1 MLKKK
6 LSLALILPAVLVTA
20 CGGDSSEGPDP
31 VFSLAVS
38 DAPVNDLSSV
48 VACFNQI
55 QLKRSDSASG
65 DLVFTVGEDNN
76 TIAANDLCLDS
87 NDDVIP
93 NTVGI
98 NLFDYTG
105 SDSIT
110 LLDGTTIDPG
120 NYSQL
125 RLVMSEGS
133 YAIDATT
140 DEKVKVVVPSNELK
154 LDGFTATQG
163 GVLDFTV
170 EFDLRKGMTDPVGQ
184 DHYILKPRGV
194 RLVDNSEAGHIE
206 GTVSETLLSNNA
218 DEGCIVT
225 PSDLTTNVATVYLY
239 EGADLETASLS
250 DNGGAETNQP
260 LASTGVTYDGV
271 QTYSF
276 EIGFVNADSYTIA
289 LSCDTEDNPEADD
302 EVNFIQ
308 AKNVTVIEGNTP
320 SLVTFE

>member
-1 MLKKK
+1 MIKKK

-38 DAPVNDLSSV
+38 DAPVNELSSV

-55 QLKRSDSASG
+55 QLKRSDSAGG
-65 DLVFTVGEDNN
+65 DLVFTVGADNN

-87 NDDVIP
+87 NDEVIP

-98 NLFDYTG
+98 NLLEYTG
-105 SDSIT
+105 SDSID
-110 LLDGTTIDPG
+110 LLDGVTIEAG
-120 NYSQL
+120 IYSQL

-133 YAIDATT
+133 YGINADT

-194 RLVDNSEAGHIE
+194 RLVDNSEAGHIA
-206 GTVSETLLSNNA
+206 GTVSEALLSDNA
-218 DEGCIVT
+218 ANGCIVT

-239 EGADLETASLS
+239 EGADLAKGSLA
-250 DNGGAETNQP
+250 DNGGAETNLP

-271 QTYSF
+271 ETYSF
-276 EIGFVNADSYTIA
+276 EIGFVNAADYTIA
-289 LSCDTEDNPEADD
+289 LSCETEDDPEADD
-302 EVNFIQ
+302 DVEFIQ
-308 AKNVTVIEGNTP
+308 AKNVTVTEGNIP
-320 SLVTFE
+320 SQVIFE